1 MTQKSL
7 SELEKL
13 ADVDCELCDGKGYTT
28 FSFGPDDS
36 HEEPCVCIMEEK
48 EENDISGAE
57 GDPNDR

>member
-1 MTQKSL
+1 MSSKSL

-13 ADVDCELCDGKGYTT
+13 ADPDCLDCAGDGWVWDSIGDNRTQVPCLCTKE
-28 FSFGPDDS
+28 S
-36 HEEPCVCIMEEK
+36 K